1 MPFIVSGPG
10 VPKNRKIPAPIYLQD
25 VMPSTLELAGV
36 KKPEHVQFKDI
47 MPLVFGEN
55 NTPPYKEIYG
65 AYLDAQRSITVGN
78 AKLLVYPNV
87 PTVRVYDLLNDPLE
101 IKDIANTKKG
111 KAIAT
116 KLFPKLLKLQ
126 VEMDDQLDLKKS
138 FPELSK
144 NI

>member
-1 MPFIVSGPG
+1 
-10 VPKNRKIPAPIYLQD
+10 
-25 VMPSTLELAGV
+25 
-36 KKPEHVQFKDI
+36 

-55 NTPPYKEIYG
+55 NTPPYKVIYG
-65 AYLDAQRSITVGN
+65 AYLDAQRSITVEN
-78 AKLLVYPNV
+78 AKLLGLSENV